1 MVTTMPTMV
10 PNDHASP
17 PPNHQSRTAISRQQF
32 TDYSWK
38 IGVSF
43 IYILYIIIF

>member
-1 MVTTMPTMV
+1 MSWEKPSF
-10 PNDHASP
+10 PARASAKVFFLM
-17 PPNHQSRTAISRQQF
+17 QSRTAISRQRF

-43 IYILYIIIF
+43 IYIFYIIIF